1 MYLFFPPKQEVMA
14 NLFFDV
20 LPAEIRQEIY
30 GIRLSD
36 ALKRNYYR
44 RVAQKVALAK
54 IVMKTEMNYDLIFY
68 GVGQNSM
75 PYFNPVNSNV
85 RYLTE
90 RCSQVIT
97 NSDDRIWWISQ
108 LIRPIEQG
116 LIIQEIIA
124 ASCPPELK
132 LGPYANENHRRT
144 EYAVDHLIEIF
155 GCRRNPNRWSS
166 LS

>member
-1 MYLFFPPKQEVMA
+1 MM

-36 ALKRNYYR
+36 ALMRNFYR
-44 RVAQKVALAK
+44 RLAQKIALASS
-54 IVMKTEMNYDLIFY
+54 VMKIELSYNLSLYDT
-68 GVGQNSM
+68 GHVSM

-85 RYLTE
+85 RYLAE
-90 RCSQVIT
+90 RCSEVIT
-97 NSDDRIWWISQ
+97 DSHDCIWWISQ
-108 LIRPIEQG
+108 LIRPIEEG

-124 ASCPPELK
+124 ASWPVELK
-132 LGPYANENHRRT
+132 LGPFANENYRRT
-144 EYAVDHLIEIF
+144 EYAVDRLIEKF
-155 GCRRNPNRWSS
+155 GCRRNPNRGSS